1 MTELSVAGVVAGYGD
16 ADEILKGVDFR
27 IEPHEIVCIIGPNG
41 AGKSTL
47 LKVIAGLL
55 KPKAGRV
62 QLADAVYREIRPDV
76 RPSAESVK
84 VHQLRSS
91 DLDAAP
97 PLSVVSNEMSSALAG
112 RFLLTWVAEVEIGF
126 LRGVFGGSW
135 WWWRRRTVDVIDLAR
150 VHARAQGTVIPP
162 GEASLSATAKRYG
175 VPVEDAHHA
184 LNDALMTAELFLVL
198 ATKLSVLGWPR
209 IRDLVRTSQERG

>member
-1 MTELSVAGVVAGYGD
+1 MRAPNAPRIGSGWEPWRSGAFVALDFELTGLDPSHD
-16 ADEILKGVDFR
+16 A
-27 IEPHEIVCIIGPNG
+27 IISFG
-41 AGKSTL
+41 AAPVSG
-47 LKVIAGLL
+47 
-55 KPKAGRV
+55 GRV

-150 VHARAQGTVIPP
+150 VHARAEGTVIPP

-175 VPVEDAHHA
+175 VPVEEAHHA